1 MPGPALPLVEPAER
15 DFCRWSA
22 AAYGML
28 ISVMGG
34 LAGAAAGRACNG
46 RRRRRAVR
54 CTPAMMTPWPTPAG
68 TTLRLSTR
76 PPRWRSRR
84 SRAMGPPCIWSPSA
98 SVRLPKPAPPL
109 AWCTRRCAHGIPST
123 SVCLSEAAPQQ
134 LVQLLCPSSARTR
147 PAARSVHLP
156 ESFSRARLF
165 LLGLS
170 ILRHAQEAERARRM
184 RRRGHGGGAP
194 AGDRHRGAPL
204 AFYPPSSDVFLG
216 TLQPG
221 AAARPAHGDDPVY
234 DGCDDDGLIDA
245 GAGHGFHAH
254 PAVRGCLSAQS
265 FMSVRPPTGRSACPL
280 SVCPSGLAWRADVW
294 CGEGAAGVWLSGR
307 WVPRAQEG
315 GGYFALGTGASQ
327 VSIGRGGWSV

>member
-1 MPGPALPLVEPAER
+1 
-15 DFCRWSA
+15 
-22 AAYGML
+22 
-28 ISVMGG
+28 
-34 LAGAAAGRACNG
+34 
-46 RRRRRAVR
+46 
-54 CTPAMMTPWPTPAG
+54 
-68 TTLRLSTR
+68 
-76 PPRWRSRR
+76 
-84 SRAMGPPCIWSPSA
+84 MGPPCIWSPSA

-315 GGYFALGTGASQ
+315 GGLLCTGHRGIPGFDRTWGLVCLMPATLVSRCPMVPVCWWCAAVRLAGLSIDLGAQTITIRVHNALEEEIQVFAAP
-327 VSIGRGGWSV
+327 